1 MPIHIVR
8 TTIELSDSLLA
19 RARKLMVKRKLTL
32 RALVEEGLRRVL
44 DEAQAE
50 RARFVLPDA
59 SFKGPLGFADGV
71 TEADLSRV
79 LREMN
84 EGRPLP

>member
-1 MPIHIVR
+1 MHIVR
-8 TTIELSDSLLA
+8 TTIDLSDSLLA

-44 DEAQAE
+44 DEEQAE
-50 RARFVLPDA
+50 RERFVLPDA
-59 SFKGPLGFADGV
+59 SFKGTLGFADGV
-71 TEADLSRV
+71 TEADISSL

-84 EGRPLP
+84 EGRTLP